1 MKKSFLLISLIILIA
16 NVSSSSFSSDSFV
29 ESNEIIIN
37 PDQGF
42 YKPLRVTMTPDSFD
56 GKIKELDQLYHL
68 RCHIGAFSGKVNSDK
83 KDKKLTDKVLN
94 ALDDYLTKIKLQ
106 NKNAIIR
113 FAYDYDGENDKEPS
127 MSMMKTHIQQLGP
140 IINKHLDVLT
150 AVEAGMIGPWGE
162 MHTSEVATEENK
174 AEILKAWLENTKEIQ
189 ILTRTPKTIYTY
201 FGITI
206 NDIDS
211 FKIDKSDKGYRLGL
225 FNDCVFSNEKD
236 YGTYK
241 DRTKET
247 KWFSTQNDH
256 LAFGGEVCAV
266 HDMNNLEVV
275 LPEMYLMSLSYL
287 NAEYNK
293 KVIVDKWQNLNY
305 NKNLGKDSIFY
316 GLTGYHYIYAHM
328 GYRLV
333 LRSINVE
340 YNKGGSFNLT
350 AKIDN
355 VGFGNL
361 YRTKKVDIV
370 YTDTKGKVLKRKK
383 LGNYSGG
390 NTLKLSGE
398 FLEKEH
404 ADYKV
409 YLSVYSSIED
419 DVVYYPIEFAN
430 DDIYDDKLKAHYLFL
445 VKEGGKITN

>member
-1 MKKSFLLISLIILIA
+1 MKKALLLISLIILIS
-16 NVSSSSFSSDSFV
+16 NVLSSSFSSDSFV
-29 ESNEIIIN
+29 ESKEIIIN

-42 YKPLRVTMTPDSFD
+42 YKPLRITITPDSFD
-56 GKIKELDQLYHL
+56 GKIKDPEQLYHL

-94 ALDDYLTKIKLQ
+94 ALDEYLTKIKLQ

-113 FAYDYDGENDKEPS
+113 FAYDYDGESDKEPS
-127 MSMMKTHIQQLGP
+127 MSMMKTHIEQLGP

-162 MHTSEVATEENK
+162 MHTSAVATEANK
-174 AEILKAWLENTKEIQ
+174 TVILKAWLENTNEIQ

-206 NDIDS
+206 DDIDS

-275 LPEMYLMSLSYL
+275 IPEMYLLSLSYL
-287 NAEYNK
+287 NSEYNK
-293 KVIVDKWQNLNY
+293 KVIVDKWQNLKY
-305 NKNLGKDSIFY
+305 NKTLGKDSVFY
-316 GLTGYHYIYAHM
+316 GVSGYQYIYAHM

-370 YTDTKGKVLKRKK
+370 YTDTKGTVLKRKK
-383 LGNYSGG
+383 LGKYSGG
-390 NTLKLSGE
+390 KTLTLSGE

-419 DVVYYPIEFAN
+419 GVVYYPIQFAN
-430 DDIYDDKLKAHYLFL
+430 DDIYDENLKAHYLFL